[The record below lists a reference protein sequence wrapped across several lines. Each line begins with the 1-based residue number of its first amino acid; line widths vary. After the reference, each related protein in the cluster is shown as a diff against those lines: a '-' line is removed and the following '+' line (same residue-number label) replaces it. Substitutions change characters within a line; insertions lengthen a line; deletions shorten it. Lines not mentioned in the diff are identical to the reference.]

1 MAFKDDWKRGRISE
15 EFVLQYIRRRDP
27 DAYIVE
33 GKHSQY
39 DINAPTLEL
48 TFEVKGDYESQRY
61 NNIVVEVNHPIG
73 KPSGL
78 LVTTA
83 DYWVHDTG
91 KELIWIKPE
100 KIKDC
105 IIKHNYPY
113 KDFTGGDDRHA
124 KRVYLVP
131 IEVYRTFAYMYYDYE
146 P

>member
-1 MAFKDDWKRGRISE
+1 MSFDKDLKKGHSSE
-15 EFVLQYIRRRDP
+15 ERVLRIIQRRYP
-27 DAYIVE
+27 HAYRIE
-33 GKHSQY
+33 GKHSAF
-39 DINAPTLEL
+39 DIWVPEMEIAV
-48 TFEVKGDYESQRY
+48 EVKGDYRSQDTG
-61 NNIVVEVNHPIG
+61 NIVVEVNHPIG

-100 KIKDC
+100 QIKDC

-113 KDFTGGDDRHA
+113 SDWAAGDDRYA
-124 KRVYLVP
+124 KRVYFVR
-131 IEVYRTFAYMYYDYE
+131 IEVYRTFATMYYDYE